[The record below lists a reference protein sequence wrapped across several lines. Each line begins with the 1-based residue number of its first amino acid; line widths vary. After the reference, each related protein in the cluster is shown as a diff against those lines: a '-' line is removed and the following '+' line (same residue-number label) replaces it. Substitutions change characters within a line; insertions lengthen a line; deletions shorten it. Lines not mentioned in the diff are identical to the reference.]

1 MDDWWIATVDNK
13 EGRRL
18 HTQII
23 HKFLDLDAQQLVQ
36 RAGLKLLT
44 EV

>member
-1 MDDWWIATVDNK
+1 MRADWRGAQA
-13 EGRRL
+13 RPRL
-18 HTQII
+18 TGGYL
-23 HKFLDLDAQQLVQ
+23 KVGSDAQQLVQ

>member
-1 MDDWWIATVDNK
+1 MDDWWIVTTGDK

-23 HKFLDLDAQQLVQ
+23 HEFLDLMEE
-36 RAGLKLLT
+36 RSYFLKPKKC
-44 EV
+44 